1 MLRTLMTGKLHRV
14 TTTAAEI
21 DYIGSCAIDQNL
33 MDAAGLLPNEQIHLW
48 NVNNGERLVTY
59 AIEAPRGSGI
69 ISVNGS
75 AADRAATAS
84 QPHLLPGGLHCF
96 AGSGAEPFGRDL
108 DRHSGKVAE
117 LTVPRQL
124 QHCLVPDGTGRVPG
138 RPAESFGGQHEGPVG
153 NA

>member
-14 TTTAAEI
+14 TTTAAQI

-33 MDAAGLLPNEQIHLW
+33 MDAASILPNEQIHLW

-75 AADRAATAS
+75 AAHRARIGDILIVAAFGQVTETEAHHHQPKVVFVNQCNQIITADEARKLGVVTD
-84 QPHLLPGGLHCF
+84 P
-96 AGSGAEPFGRDL
+96 
-108 DRHSGKVAE
+108 
-117 LTVPRQL
+117 VPN
-124 QHCLVPDGTGRVPG
+124 
-138 RPAESFGGQHEGPVG
+138 S
-153 NA
+153 

>member
-21 DYIGSCAIDQNL
+21 DYIGSCAIDQKL
-33 MDAAGLLPNEQIHLW
+33 VDAAGILPIEQIHLW

-75 AADRAATAS
+75 AAHRARVGDILILAAFGQLTETEAHHR
-84 QPHLLPGGLHCF
+84 QP
-96 AGSGAEPFGRDL
+96 
-108 DRHSGKVAE
+108 KVVFVNQYNQIITPEEARK
-117 LTVPRQL
+117 LGVVTDPVPN
-124 QHCLVPDGTGRVPG
+124 
-138 RPAESFGGQHEGPVG
+138 S
-153 NA
+153 